1 MIEKN
6 VFMVLKY
13 RCRQPVRAS
22 SKTNKT
28 VTLLDEKGVIPAKQ
42 VLNVGTGI
50 FVTTIARA
58 PGGDLRDARQQSIAS
73 TTA

>member
-42 VLNVGTGI
+42 VLNVGI
-50 FVTTIARA
+50 FVATIARA